1 MMVWQMWMYINFPV
15 CVLATIFLSIGEKKW
30 MIGWT
35 NASAQV
41 LLASM
46 IMMWNGI

>member
-30 MIGWT
+30 NLLGIIMI
-35 NASAQV
+35 
-41 LLASM
+41 
-46 IMMWNGI
+46 